1 MENQVQKQETKYT
14 VLDYKIVPSFSNTIL
29 NYLLKLL
36 FLIKDILTPYS
47 LIFLILSNLNSQQK
61 KIEYHVKFSTNN
73 IKIDGVVDED
83 SWKRANKMYA
93 NWQHFPNETK
103 EFNNPTELRILFDD
117 ENIYLLC
124 KSFSKTNDY
133 VIPSLKWDFSGAA
146 SDKVN
151 FLFDTFSDGNNAYM
165 FGSNMLGVKSDI
177 LVSNGGV
184 GSSRTDTNRSWNG
197 NFDVEGKIYDDYY
210 IIEMKI
216 PLSTFNYPENSK
228 SWRFNFFRFDTEEN
242 QRTTWVRIPQ
252 EFNDYNLAF
261 MGKIIFESPLKQSK
275 GKTWLIPF
283 TNGFIEKDFS
293 ENKLENNLK
302 YGLDIRIPLKS
313 ELNLDVTFN
322 SDFSQVEIDDE
333 IVNFTR
339 FEFKMPEKRQ
349 FFLENNDIYTNFG
362 EDLMM
367 NPFFSRRIGL
377 ARNNQGDLIENKILS
392 GIRVSGK
399 INNNLKLGFLN
410 MITDEDLN
418 NNIPMNLNSVISLH
432 QRVFKRSLV
441 KFLFVN
447 RQNTNDYEF
456 VNYEDKFNRVVGI
469 EYDLITEKNKWNGRG
484 YFYKSFENIKKD
496 DNASGGFTI
505 NRTTRNHKLRINYH
519 YLGDDFRSDLGFMRR
534 KGVSKLKPHYIY
546 TIYPNTSN
554 LNSISFRYQYVFYY
568 KHNDEIENIHYN
580 TSWLFSTFT
589 FKNQSE
595 FSLKYQNRI
604 EYIPYNFDPTGV
616 DTLNEIKGEKNYH
629 SEFFEAQY
637 SSDPSRDFIY
647 ELSCETGKF
656 FGGRIVSL
664 RNDLYFRI
672 QPKLVSS
679 LKLYYDKIKLGSN
692 FPTTNIFLTSSKF
705 DFTFTKTLY
714 WATIFQYSSQSENFG
729 INSRF
734 QWRFKGLSNLYLIY
748 NDNYLVQNELIP
760 RRRGINLKLVH
771 WF

>member
-1 MENQVQKQETKYT
+1 MFYI
-14 VLDYKIVPSFSNTIL
+14 KITTDF
-29 NYLLKLL
+29 LKFHLSSKVINSLVLL
-36 FLIKDILTPYS
+36 F
-47 LIFLILSNLNSQQK
+47 FLFMLSILNSQQNK
-61 KIEYHVKFSTNN
+61 LDYHIKFSPNE
-73 IKIDGVVDED
+73 IIIDGVADEN
-83 SWKRANKMYA
+83 SWKKANKMNA
-93 NWQHFPNETK
+93 NWQHFPNETN
-103 EFNNPTELRILFDD
+103 EFNNPTEVRILFDD

-124 KSFSKTNDY
+124 KSFSKTSDY

-177 LVSNGGV
+177 LVANGGI
-184 GSSRTDTNRSWNG
+184 GSSRSDLNRTWNG
-197 NFDVEGKIYDDYY
+197 NFDVEGKVYEGYY
-210 IIEMKI
+210 LIEMKI

-242 QRTTWVRIPQ
+242 QRTTWTRIPQ
-252 EFNDYNLAF
+252 EFKGYNLAF
-261 MGKIIFESPLKQSK
+261 MGKIIFEIPLKKSK

-283 TNGFIEKDFS
+283 VNGFTEKDFS
-293 ENKLENNLK
+293 ENKSGNDFK
-302 YGLDIRIPLKS
+302 YGLDIRVPLKS

-322 SDFSQVEIDDE
+322 SDFSQAEIDDE

-349 FFLENNDIYTNFG
+349 FFVENNDIYTNFG

-377 ARNNQGDLIENKILS
+377 ARNTQGDLIENKILS
-392 GIRVSGK
+392 GIRISGK

-410 MITDEDLN
+410 MLTDEDLS

-441 KFLFVN
+441 KFIFVN
-447 RQNTNDYEF
+447 RQNTQDYEF
-456 VNYEDKFNRVVGI
+456 VNYEDQFNRVAGI
-469 EYDLITEKNKWNGRG
+469 EYDLITQKNKWNGRA
-484 YFYKSFENIKKD
+484 YFYKSFEKVEKD
-496 DNASGGFTI
+496 DNTSAGFTI

-534 KGVSKLKPHYIY
+534 KGVSKLKPHYQY
-546 TIYPNTSN
+546 TIYPKKGN
-554 LNSISFRYQYVFYY
+554 LNAISFRYQYVFYY
-568 KHNDEIENIHYN
+568 KHNDQIENIHYN
-580 TSWLFSTFT
+580 TSWLFSTIR

-595 FSLKYQNRI
+595 FSIKYINRA
-604 EYIPYNFDPTGV
+604 EYIPYDFDPTGV
-616 DTLNEIKGEKNYH
+616 DPLNEIKGEKNYY
-629 SEFFEAQY
+629 SEFLEAQY
-637 SSDPSRDFIY
+637 SSDPSKDFIY
-647 ELSCETGKF
+647 DFSCETGKF

-664 RNDLYFRI
+664 RKNLYYRI

-679 LKLYYDKIKLGSN
+679 LKLNYDKIKLGSN
-692 FPTTNIFLTSSKF
+692 FPTTNIFLANSKF
-705 DFTFTKTLY
+705 DFTFTKTFY
-714 WATIFQYSSQSENFG
+714 WATIFQYGSQSENFG
-729 INSRF
+729 INSRL

-760 RRRGINLKLVH
+760 RRRGVNLKLVH